1 MPFSTRID
9 DGVLYTALFGLVT
22 SGDLRDLVEVVA
34 DIERSMPV
42 APNRVTDLRAISGRD
57 LGFSAI
63 VDMVEWRRRDPPRNP
78 IRSAIVATSL
88 VMVGFARMFQTL
100 NDTPKV
106 SVEIFETPEA
116 AERWVRG
123 TGP

>member
-1 MPFSTRID
+1 MPFSTRVD

-22 SGDLRDLVEVVA
+22 ASDLRDLTEVVA

-42 APNRVTDLRAISGRD
+42 APNRVTDLRGISGRD

-63 VDMVEWRRRDPPRNP
+63 VDMVDRRRRDPPRNP
-78 IRSAIVATSL
+78 IRSAIVATNL

-106 SVEIFETPEA
+106 TVEIFSTPED